1 MTSGVTRT
9 RRLAWA
15 AYGAAIGLALGTVVG
30 LGIDLPEL
38 GAVGAAIGVVT
49 AVVIGRRR
57 ERRG

>member
-15 AYGAAIGLALGTVVG
+15 AYGATIGLAIGTVAG
-30 LGIDLPEL
+30 LGVDLPEL
-38 GAVGAAIGVVT
+38 GAVGAAVGVVIGVVL
-49 AVVIGRRR
+49 GRRR